1 MSATDSDNSIDWLA
15 SDYEDNESEQEFD
28 SNGKC
33 SQTGAPMS
41 PRGRPHLDPTKGGC
55 QVKDCESNWSE
66 VEEASSLGSPPGY
79 VEKWDSNNELCK
91 RQQGEKAPLQQAL
104 KRPRSSMEEEED
116 MERQLRSNVSEKNQ
130 LFSRKC
136 LELQCYIHPLSSILN
151 GLRSG
156 RYRERLSSF
165 QESVAMDRIQR
176 IMGVLQNPCLGEKY
190 MNIILK
196 MEEMLKSWFPNVK
209 LQDQVVVTQTEE
221 AAPTKKL
228 KLSPGITTAEVGPVT
243 VSEPPACSKVLR
255 VVDLTPAGAYSASN
269 LKWLHTSPI
278 CSATAEHAQ
287 AVPRHLL
294 PPRDKDLTQDNLV
307 SSSTDSQSKTDS
319 VPRGPPPRKINAP
332 CLERLLKSTESII
345 SRKGPSGQTDSS
357 WS

>member
-1 MSATDSDNSIDWLA
+1 M
-15 SDYEDNESEQEFD
+15 
-28 SNGKC
+28 
-33 SQTGAPMS
+33 
-41 PRGRPHLDPTKGGC
+41 
-55 QVKDCESNWSE
+55 
-66 VEEASSLGSPPGY
+66 
-79 VEKWDSNNELCK
+79 
-91 RQQGEKAPLQQAL
+91 
-104 KRPRSSMEEEED
+104 
-116 MERQLRSNVSEKNQ
+116 
-130 LFSRKC
+130 
-136 LELQCYIHPLSSILN
+136 
-151 GLRSG
+151 
-156 RYRERLSSF
+156 
-165 QESVAMDRIQR
+165 
-176 IMGVLQNPCLGEKY
+176 
-190 MNIILK
+190 
-196 MEEMLKSWFPNVK
+196 SWFYFCFCFEGGDYKLNVLS
-209 LQDQVVVTQTEE
+209 LQ
-221 AAPTKKL
+221 
-228 KLSPGITTAEVGPVT
+228 LSPGITAAEVGPVT

-255 VVDLTPAGAYSASN
+255 VVEPTPAGAYSASN